1 MRKKRYNTADTENV
15 EGAEKRRARGSVR
28 IPKAVRSGRV
38 QFRTAKEVV
47 AKRRRK
53 EIVLRTRRKVTA
65 DVSGGVARRWNS
77 FRSGGHTSG
86 ISSATGQGRIL
97 PLQEPFLLGALPE
110 VERFAR
116 IRFTRRKRRT

>member
-86 ISSATGQGRIL
+86 ISSATGQGRS
-97 PLQEPFLLGALPE
+97 E
-110 VERFAR
+110 ERR
-116 IRFTRRKRRT
+116 VGKECQSTCRS